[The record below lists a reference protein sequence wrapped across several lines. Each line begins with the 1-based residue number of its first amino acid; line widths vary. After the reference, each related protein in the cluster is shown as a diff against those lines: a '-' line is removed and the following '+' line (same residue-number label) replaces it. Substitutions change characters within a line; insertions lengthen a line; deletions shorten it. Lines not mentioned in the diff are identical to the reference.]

1 MKEIQRASPWKDDIN
16 GMESSS
22 QLLHWHHQ
30 ENTLLAPREKRK
42 RSLCWQ
48 QDRFDLT
55 SEWMEETF
63 HETKHDAT
71 KRQSKRR
78 ATYLEKEDAQNSE
91 LLCKHRTR
99 TNGRDNR
106 ALELEICC
114 VPSAQVVTTVLL
126 RGGLRSKTENLP
138 IELRSTHVI

>member
-1 MKEIQRASPWKDDIN
+1 MKEIQRDIN

-22 QLLHWHHQ
+22 QLLHRHHQ

-71 KRQSKRR
+71 KRQSKRC
-78 ATYLEKEDAQNSE
+78 ATYPEKEDA
-91 LLCKHRTR
+91 RTQSCCVN
-99 TNGRDNR
+99 TNGGDNR
-106 ALELEICC
+106 APELEICC
-114 VPSAQVVTTVLL
+114 VSPAQVVTTVLL

-138 IELRSTHVI
+138 IELRSTHIM

>member
-48 QDRFDLT
+48 QGRFDLT

-78 ATYLEKEDAQNSE
+78 ATYPEKEDAQNSE
-91 LLCKHRTR
+91 LLCKHRIR

-138 IELRSTHVI
+138 IELRSTHIM

>member
-16 GMESSS
+16 GVILPASP
-22 QLLHWHHQ
+22 
-30 ENTLLAPREKRK
+30 LAPPGKYSAGSKRERK

-78 ATYLEKEDAQNSE
+78 ATYPEKEDAQNSE
-91 LLCKHRTR
+91 LLCKHRIR
-99 TNGRDNR
+99 TNGRDKR

-126 RGGLRSKTENLP
+126 GGGLRSKTENCQ
-138 IELRSTHVI
+138 